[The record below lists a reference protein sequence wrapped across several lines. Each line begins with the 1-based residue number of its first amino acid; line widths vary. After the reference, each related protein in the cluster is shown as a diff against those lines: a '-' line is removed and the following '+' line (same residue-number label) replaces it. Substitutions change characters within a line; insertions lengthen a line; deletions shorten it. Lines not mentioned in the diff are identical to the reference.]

1 MSKKLGNG
9 KSGFEDQMFNELKSS
24 CESSANIL
32 FKKGIKQF
40 FNSLFSN
47 LAYLENIIDIL
58 IDTSLKKIN
67 YIFDLIDDE
76 SIYYLE
82 MNLNKIL
89 FLAKAATLEFNE
101 EQQKKWKKLC
111 NAYEETRQKLL
122 ITKEYISKMC
132 QIVNN

>member
-9 KSGFEDQMFNELKSS
+9 KTEFEEQMFNELKNS

-32 FKKGIKQF
+32 FKKGIKDF
-40 FNSLFSN
+40 FNSLFSD

-67 YIFDLIDDE
+67 YIFDLINEE

-82 MNLNKIL
+82 MNLRKIK
-89 FLAKAATLEFNE
+89 FLARAATLEFNE
-101 EQQKKWKKLC
+101 EQQKKWKILC
-111 NAYEETRQKLL
+111 NAYEETKEKLL
-122 ITKEYISKMC
+122 ETKNSISKMS
-132 QIVNN
+132 Q